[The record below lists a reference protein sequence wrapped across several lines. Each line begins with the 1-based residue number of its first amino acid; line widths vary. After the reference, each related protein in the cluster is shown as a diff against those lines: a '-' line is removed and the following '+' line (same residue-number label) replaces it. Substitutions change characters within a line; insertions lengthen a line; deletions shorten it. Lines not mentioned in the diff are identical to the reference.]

1 MHCPLQHTPK
11 LVIID
16 RVIMSYLTDVPES
29 VSLITHLE
37 QELKS
42 KNMLFTKQHLQLDK
56 IIGEG

>member
-1 MHCPLQHTPK
+1 MHCPVQHTPQ

-16 RVIMSYLTDVPES
+16 RVIMSCLTDVPES
-29 VSLITHLE
+29 LSLITHLE

-42 KNMLFTKQHLQLDK
+42 KKMLFTKQHLQLDK